1 MLTYK
6 ELERL
11 VCGVK
16 TVDLELLKANTKLS
30 SDLNQNSF
38 KVNWLWEIL
47 NEISDEEKIKFVKF
61 CWAQE
66 RLPSTHEE
74 FQKLQVVF
82 MIKSYLDKNKKDQF
96 PKADTCFFS
105 IELPE
110 YSSKEIMKKKIL
122 QAINLDNV
130 SINADK
136 VTNENQILNSGSYNN
151 NIMR

>member
-1 MLTYK
+1 LTYK

-11 VCGVK
+11 VCGLK
-16 TVDLELLKANTKLS
+16 TVDLELLRANTKLS
-30 SDLNQNSF
+30 PDLSESSN
-38 KVNWLWEIL
+38 KVKWLWEIL
-47 NEISDEEKIKFVKF
+47 NEFSDEEKVKFVKF

-82 MIKSYLDKNKKDQF
+82 MIKSYLDKGKIDQF

-110 YSSKEIMKKKIL
+110 YSSKDIMKKKIL

-136 VTNENQILNSGSYNN
+136 VKMENQNINSNSYNDQLL
-151 NIMR
+151 R

>member
-1 MLTYK
+1 M
-6 ELERL
+6 
-11 VCGVK
+11 
-16 TVDLELLKANTKLS
+16 
-30 SDLNQNSF
+30 
-38 KVNWLWEIL
+38 
-47 NEISDEEKIKFVKF
+47 KF

-66 RLPSTHEE
+66 RLPATHEE

-82 MIKSYLDKNKKDQF
+82 MIKSYLDKTKKDLF

-136 VTNENQILNSGSYNN
+136 VSNEVSNLNNDHYGSSGLN
-151 NIMR
+151 R